1 MMQKKQESPN
11 KDWKTFSN
19 WERTYKRKNLKD
31 LTIDSA
37 FAIFSELWDLQTK
50 FSEKEIEKF
59 RKRKIEELITLRRSF
74 NLIQK
79 RLHT

>member
-1 MMQKKQESPN
+1 MQKKHELPD

-19 WERTYKRKNLKD
+19 WERTYKSKNLKD

-37 FAIFSELWDLQTK
+37 FGIFSELWDLQNK
-50 FSEKEIEKF
+50 LSEEESEIF
-59 RKRKIEELITLRRSF
+59 RKRKIEGLVTLRKSF

-79 RLHT
+79 RLHA

>member
-1 MMQKKQESPN
+1 
-11 KDWKTFSN
+11 FSN

-37 FAIFSELWDLQTK
+37 FAIFSEFWDLQTK

-79 RLHT
+79 RLHA